1 MAKILYEAAEEGGD
15 VNPHHVETVLGVR
28 KEEAKAF
35 KVPDAT
41 LESQGT
47 SQGAS
52 QGTPGTSTYTAPV
65 GGKKSGTR

>member
-15 VNPHHVETVLGVR
+15 VETVLGVR

-65 GGKKSGTR
+65 GVKSQVPDRLA